1 MDPRAAVRVILRN
14 SKGEILFL
22 KRKNSKYANEKWC
35 LPGGKI
41 NTFQKAEDACKN
53 EIKEET
59 NLDISEIEFL
69 FYNDG
74 LPIKDQTD
82 RHFLELYFTA
92 KFFGGVKINEES
104 SDFKWMKIE
113 EISKFD
119 IAFNHDKIIKE
130 FLILRQ

>member
-1 MDPRAAVRVILRN
+1 MDPTACVRVILMDKNR
-14 SKGEILFL
+14 KILFL

-41 NTFQKAEDACKN
+41 NTFQKAFVACKK

-59 NLDISEIEFL
+59 NLDISDVEFL

-74 LPIKDQTD
+74 LPIEGQTD

-92 KFFGGVKINEES
+92 KFSGKIKINEES
-104 SDFKWMKIE
+104 SDFKWMKPGE
-113 EISKFD
+113 MSKFD
-119 IAFNHDKIIKE
+119 VAFNHDKIIKE
-130 FLILRQ
+130 FLILR